1 MSLRM
6 ERIADANDPRLADY
20 RLPAATEPARRDTFV
35 VEGRL
40 LVRKLIASRFA
51 LRSVLTTHNGLPEI
65 ERALAV
71 RGEGTSVYLAEPDTI
86 ARVLGFAFHRG
97 CLAVAARPASPTLDE
112 LLVRTRGTV
121 LGLEGVTNPDN
132 IGGVFRNAA
141 AFGAD
146 GVVLS
151 PGCGDPLY
159 RKAARVAM
167 GGSLAVPFVHA
178 PDWPAALARFKAA
191 GFALVAL
198 VPDADAV
205 ELCALRVPARVA
217 LLLGAEGEGLSAAT
231 RAAADV
237 VATIG
242 MVPGADSLNVATAS
256 GIALYHLRAR

>member
-1 MSLRM
+1 VSIRV
-6 ERIADANDPRLADY
+6 ERIADADDPRLADY
-20 RLPAATEPARRDTFV
+20 RLPSGAERSFV

-51 LRSVLTTHNGLPEI
+51 LRSVLTTHAALAEI
-65 ERALAV
+65 EPALAP
-71 RGEGTSVYLAEPDTI
+71 RGEAVPVYVAETDTI

-97 CLAVAARPASPTLDE
+97 CLAAAERPGSPSLDE
-112 LLVRTRGTV
+112 LLAAAGRLVV
-121 LGLEGVTNPDN
+121 GLEGVTNPDN
-132 IGGVFRNAA
+132 VGGVFRNAA
-141 AFGAD
+141 AFGAG

-178 PDWPAALARFKAA
+178 PDWPVALERLKAT
-191 GFALVAL
+191 GFTLVAL

-205 ELCALRVPARVA
+205 ELRAVRGPARVA
-217 LLLGAEGEGLSAAT
+217 LLLGAEGEGLGAAT

-242 MVPGADSLNVATAS
+242 MAPGADSLNVATAS
-256 GIALYHLRAR
+256 GIALYQLCAR

>member
-1 MSLRM
+1 V
-6 ERIADANDPRLADY
+6 EPIADADDPRLADY
-20 RLPAATEPARRDTFV
+20 RLPHGTERARGRAFV

-40 LVRKLIASRFA
+40 LVRKLIASRFT
-51 LRSVLTTHNGLPEI
+51 LRSVLTTHNALAEV
-65 ERALAV
+65 ERALAA
-71 RGEGTSVYLAEPDTI
+71 RGDACVYLAAADTI

-97 CLAVAARPASPTLDE
+97 CLAAAERPDAPSLETL
-112 LLVRTRGTV
+112 LAGPARVV

-132 IGGVFRNAA
+132 VGGAFRNAA

-178 PDWPAALARFKAA
+178 PDWPAALARLRAA
-191 GFALVAL
+191 GFTLVAL

-205 ELCALRVPARVA
+205 ELRTLRVPARVA
-217 LLLGAEGEGLSAAT
+217 LLVGAEGDGLAAAT

-242 MVPGADSLNVATAS
+242 MAPGADSLNVATAS
-256 GIALYHLRAR
+256 GIALYHVCAR